1 MLKKLIMI
9 IFTLSTMLLI
19 FFLGIYPFIKHENV
33 IAIPQ
38 ICNLTE
44 IEGKEILDSK
54 KIKYEIIYVDGIGD
68 KIKKRYQRLILWLNN
83 PKLLQFMLNKKIGKS
98 KNMVNMTKDDAKII
112 LEDYLNRYNI
122 QYEIVTREVSE
133 GINDVVLEQ
142 SIYDTNLDE
151 ISKIIITISK
161 CEYYITMPNF
171 VGENY
176 KKHLNFVKRMAFY
189 LKEYMLIQFWIQIQL
204 FIKRQMMVQI
214 YGKIVIIS
222 YYFISL
228 NKKNMV

>member
-1 MLKKLIMI
+1 MAHIGVLKALEE
-9 IFTLSTMLLI
+9 
-19 FFLGIYPFIKHENV
+19 EN
-33 IAIPQ
+33 I
-38 ICNLTE
+38 E
-44 IEGKEILDSK
+44 IEYIGGTSLGSIVSSLYAAGFSADEIYYIFKKYSK

-68 KIKKRYQRLILWLNN
+68 KIKKTVPEANSLI
-83 PKLLQFMLNKKIGKS
+83 KQSQTITVYVEQKKSEKV

-122 QYEIVTREVSE
+122 QYEIVTREVSD

-176 KKHLNFVKRMAFY
+176 KKAFEFC
-189 LKEYMLIQFWIQIQL
+189 KENGFL
-204 FIKRQMMVQI
+204 FEGI
-214 YGKIVIIS
+214 YVNSILDTDTIIYQETDDGS
-222 YYFISL
+222 NLRKNSN
-228 NKKNMV
+228 NKLLFYIAK

>member
-68 KIKKRYQRLILWLNN
+68 KIKKTVPEANSLI
-83 PKLLQFMLNKKIGKS
+83 KQSQTITVYVEQKKSEKV

-112 LEDYLNRYNI
+112 LDDYLNRYNI

-142 SIYDTNLDE
+142 SIYDTSLDE

-176 KKHLNFVKRMAFY
+176 KKAFEFC
-189 LKEYMLIQFWIQIQL
+189 KENGFL
-204 FIKRQMMVQI
+204 FEGI
-214 YGKIVIIS
+214 YVNSILDTDTIIYQETDDGS
-222 YYFISL
+222 NLRKNSN
-228 NKKNMV
+228 NKLLFYIAK